1 MKFIHIYMMVFGLFL
16 QSAVIAQI
24 QSVSLQARGL
34 TCSMCSRAIYKSL
47 QKVSAVSN
55 VQEDIEHSSYH
66 IQFNNPALISPE
78 KLKKAVLDAGF
89 SVAWMEINYN
99 FHNTE
104 VASDSSLKVDRTI
117 YYFVDVKK
125 QTLNGEKKLLILDK
139 DYLFEDDRKKYAGSF
154 DPKMPAGDGVK
165 LFHVT
170 LSKS

>member
-1 MKFIHIYMMVFGLFL
+1 MKSIHIYMMVIALFI
-16 QSAVIAQI
+16 QSSVIAQI

-47 QKVSAVSN
+47 QKVPNVAN

-66 IQFNNPALISPE
+66 VQFNNPSLISPE

-89 SVAWMEINYN
+89 SVAWMELDIN

-104 VASDSSLKVDRTI
+104 IASDSLLKLDELI
-117 YYFVDVKK
+117 FYFVGVNK
-125 QTLNGEKKLLILDK
+125 QILNGEKRLLIVDK
-139 DYLFEDDRKKYAGSF
+139 DYLQEDDRKKFTGNYGPGSSGSNGE
-154 DPKMPAGDGVK
+154 KIY
-165 LFHVT
+165 HVT

>member
-1 MKFIHIYMMVFGLFL
+1 MKSIHIYIMGIALFI
-16 QSAVIAQI
+16 QSSVIAQV

-47 QKVSAVSN
+47 QKVPNVAN

-66 IQFNNPALISPE
+66 VQFNNPALISPE

-89 SVAWMEINYN
+89 SVAWMEININ

-104 VASDSSLKVDRTI
+104 VASDSSLKFNDLI
-117 YYFVDVKK
+117 FYFVGVNK
-125 QTLNGEKKLLILDK
+125 QLLNGEKKLLIVDK
-139 DYLFEDDRKKYAGSF
+139 DYLQEDERKKITSTYAPGLSGGRGE
-154 DPKMPAGDGVK
+154 KIY
-165 LFHVT
+165 HVT

>member
-1 MKFIHIYMMVFGLFL
+1 MKSVHIYMMVMALFV
-16 QSAVIAQI
+16 QSSVIAQI

-47 QKVSAVSN
+47 QKVPNVAN

-66 IQFNNPALISPE
+66 VQFNNPSLISPE

-89 SVAWMEINYN
+89 SVAWMEVNIN

-104 VASDSSLKVDRTI
+104 VASDSSLKLNELI
-117 YYFVDVKK
+117 FYFVDVNK
-125 QTLNGEKKLLILDK
+125 QILNGEKKLLIVDK
-139 DYLFEDDRKKYAGSF
+139 DYLQEGDRKKFIRSNGSGLS
-154 DPKMPAGDGVK
+154 GDNGEK
-165 LFHVT
+165 IYHVT